1 MRCNLGNAFDN
12 KAVIQKIV
20 AFAAKRAALLGYPSH
35 AAYVLEDETEKSP
48 DAANEMLAKLA
59 PAAVANARRELAEM
73 QKLAD
78 AEHAGYKLAAWDW
91 AYSAEKLR
99 KAKYDFHESPTN
111 QSGRAPRRE
120 REGREV

>member
-20 AFAAKRAALLGYPSH
+20 AIAAKRAALLGYPSH
-35 AAYVLEDETEKSP
+35 AAYVLEDETAKSP

-73 QKLAD
+73 QKVAD
-78 AEHAGYKLAAWDW
+78 AEHAGPRLADRDRHG
-91 AYSAEKLR
+91 E
-99 KAKYDFHESPTN
+99 
-111 QSGRAPRRE
+111 Q
-120 REGREV
+120 REGEG

>member
-20 AFAAKRAALLGYPSH
+20 AIAAKRAALLGYPSH
-35 AAYVLEDETEKSP
+35 AAYVLEDETAKSP

-73 QKLAD
+73 QKLRSE
-78 AEHAGYKLAAWDW
+78 EHTSELQQLMRTSYASFGLK
-91 AYSAEKLR
+91 K
-99 KAKYDFHESPTN
+99 KKYTQGKN
-111 QSGRAPRRE
+111 K
-120 REGREV
+120 